1 MGRRY
6 AVGLAVLATA
16 LLAACTRTTTSE
28 QPQGLPLRIGLT
40 AEPTSLSPLLA
51 LSDYEQS
58 VDRLLFD
65 VLVTVDPQGRTVARL
80 AAVVPSLRNGGISR
94 DGRTLT
100 YHLRHGVLWHD
111 GVPFTSADVAFTYRA
126 IMNPANNVA
135 SRHGYDLI
143 ASVATPDRYTVIFH
157 MKRPYGPAVTTLFSD
172 IEPGGILPEHVLGR
186 EPSLNRVSFNA
197 TPIGTGPY
205 TFVRWKR
212 SDSIELA
219 ANDAYYLGR
228 PKIRRLSVRFIPDE
242 SSMIDLMRTHEI
254 DLFTEASVNG
264 YAQLKTIPN
273 VVARLS
279 DEHAAANVL
288 LNNTRPDLRDV
299 RVRRAIAAAIDK
311 ASIVKKYIAGA
322 GTVATADLPS
332 FMWASDPHVHAIAYD
347 PVRARALLRAA
358 GWTPGP
364 DGIVTR
370 GGRRLALE
378 FAYAQNNI
386 TSRLIVVGI
395 QAYLRAVGIDVSV
408 KGYSTQ
414 QMFAGYGAGGIYQSG
429 NFDLAWYTMTLGT
442 DPDSSG
448 RFTCGAIPPHGQN
461 YSRYCSAE
469 MDAAQNA
476 GLGTLDEAKRK
487 VAYARSQELLVR
499 DVPIVFVFWPKNVSA
514 YDARLRGFDSNPVTP
529 TWNAHQWSFP

>member
-1 MGRRY
+1 MSRLCA
-6 AVGLAVLATA
+6 AVFAAWATLAV
-16 LLAACTRTTTSE
+16 AACTSTTAGH
-28 QPQGLPLRIGLT
+28 PAALPLRIGLT
-40 AEPTSLSPLLA
+40 AEPNSLSPLLA
-51 LSDYEQS
+51 LNDYEQL

-65 VLVTVDPQGRTVARL
+65 VLVTVDPHGRSVPRL
-80 AAVVPSLRNGGISR
+80 AAVVPTLRNGGVSR

-100 YHLRHGVLWHD
+100 YHLRHDVVWHD
-111 GVPFTSADVAFTYRA
+111 GVPFTSKDVAFSYRA
-126 IMNPANNVA
+126 IMNPANNVP

-172 IEPGGILPEHVLGR
+172 AEPSPILPEHILGR
-186 EPSLNRVSFNA
+186 EPSLNRVPFNDH
-197 TPIGTGPY
+197 PIGTGPY
-205 TFVRWKR
+205 SFIRWSR

-219 ANDAYYLGR
+219 ANDKYYLGR
-228 PKIRRLSVRFIPDE
+228 PKIARLSVRFIPDE
-242 SSMIDLMRTHEI
+242 SSMINLVRTHEI

-279 DEHAAANVL
+279 DAHAAANVL
-288 LNNTRPDLRDV
+288 LNNTRPQLRDV
-299 RVRRAIAAAIDK
+299 RVRQAIAAAIDK
-311 ASIVKKYIAGA
+311 ASIVKKYISGA

-332 FMWASDPHVHAIAYD
+332 FMWANDPHLHVIAYD
-347 PVRARALLRAA
+347 PAHARALLRAA
-358 GWTPGP
+358 GWVPGP

-370 GGRRLALE
+370 EGRRLALE

-429 NFDLAWYTMTLGT
+429 NFDLAWYTMTLGI

-448 RFTCGAIPPHGQN
+448 RFTCGAFPPHGQN

-476 GLGTLDEAKRK
+476 GLDTLDEARRK

-499 DVPIVFVFWPKNVSA
+499 DVPIVFVFWPKNVDA
-514 YDARLRGFDSNPVTP
+514 YDARLKGFDPNPVTP
-529 TWNAHQWSFP
+529 TWNAQEWSFR